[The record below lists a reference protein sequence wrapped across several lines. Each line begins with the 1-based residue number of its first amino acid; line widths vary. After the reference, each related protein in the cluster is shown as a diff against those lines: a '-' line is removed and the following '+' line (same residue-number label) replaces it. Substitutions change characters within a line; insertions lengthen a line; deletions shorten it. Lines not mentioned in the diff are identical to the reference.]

1 MNKLISA
8 VQNRDGATLAH
19 IASGAQREQVVN
31 DNAVKLV
38 DALFD
43 NLIRLFP
50 AARHTV
56 LATADDVSAM
66 KRQWIL
72 GFAEG
77 GITTVDQVRAGVRRA
92 RLEDS
97 DFWPSCGKFIGWCR
111 ESVRADAD
119 LPSDEQVVAEFHR
132 YARESYRYATPED
145 FPWTHDVM
153 YWVVLDVRHLMHQH
167 NYTDA
172 EVLRSIKSHMRKW
185 ERELEA
191 GREIPKPVMQLAD
204 KRRPPAAADIID
216 PAGSAAFR
224 QAGEALL
231 ARIRARQQGTN

>member
-8 VQNRDGATLAH
+8 VQNRDGATLAR

-145 FPWTHDVM
+145 FPW
-153 YWVVLDVRHLMHQH
+153 
-167 NYTDA
+167 
-172 EVLRSIKSHMRKW
+172 
-185 ERELEA
+185 
-191 GREIPKPVMQLAD
+191 
-204 KRRPPAAADIID
+204 
-216 PAGSAAFR
+216 
-224 QAGEALL
+224 
-231 ARIRARQQGTN
+231 